1 LLSLLSYDII
11 KLNMKVHKSKLFL
24 FLLIITVVLS
34 SIGIIGCDI
43 LPTTSNAT
51 SENPGETS
59 DNPGVIT
66 TSPSSNPTLPSF
78 VEVVEKAKPSVVV
91 IETNIGAG
99 SGWIIDSDGIIV
111 TNYHVIEDA
120 TDISVILNDGG
131 FFSAESVSSDPL
143 TDIAIIYIA
152 TQDLPAADIGDCSCL
167 KVGQPVAAIGN
178 ALGRGISLKGGWIS
192 RLEVTISVDDRTLYG
207 LIETDAHINEG
218 NSGGPLVNMAGEVIG
233 ITSVKLID
241 IGVEGVGYAISMDTA
256 LPVINELIE
265 NGFVVRPFLGVQ
277 GITVDHTVIDFY
289 NLNVDSGFLITMII
303 PDFPAEQAGLQEEDI
318 ITGINDI
325 EINSIEEL
333 VETIRLQ
340 TVGQEIKITYWRG
353 NSQNITYAT
362 LVEMPE

>member
-1 LLSLLSYDII
+1 LITIVALSLA
-11 KLNMKVHKSKLFL
+11 
-24 FLLIITVVLS
+24 
-34 SIGIIGCDI
+34 SIASCDI
-43 LPTTSNAT
+43 LPTTISTT
-51 SENPGETS
+51 SESPTNPT
-59 DNPGVIT
+59 DIQKTIT
-66 TSPSSNPTLPSF
+66 ISTSSNPVMPSF

-99 SGWIIDSDGIIV
+99 SGWVIDNDGIIV

-120 TDISVILNDGG
+120 TDIRVIINDGNV
-131 FFSAESVSSDPL
+131 FTAESVSSDPL
-143 TDIAIIYIA
+143 TDIAIIYID
-152 TQDLPAADIGDCSCL
+152 TQNLPASDIADSSQL

-192 RLEVTISVDDRTLYG
+192 RLDVTISVDDRTLYG

-241 IGVEGVGYAISMDTA
+241 IGVEGVGYAISMKTA
-256 LPVINELIE
+256 LPVINELIGT
-265 NGFVVRPFLGVQ
+265 GFVVRPFLGVQ
-277 GITVDHTVIDFY
+277 GITVDYTVIDFF
-289 NLNVDSGFLITMII
+289 NLEVDSGFLITSII
-303 PDFPAEQAGLQEEDI
+303 PNFPAEQAGLEEEDV
-318 ITGINDI
+318 ITAINDI

-340 TVGQEIKITYWRG
+340 EVGQEIKITYWRG
-353 NSQNITYAT
+353 DSQHITHAT

>member
-1 LLSLLSYDII
+1 
-11 KLNMKVHKSKLFL
+11 MKALKSKFFL
-24 FLLIITVVLS
+24 FLLIIIVALLFA
-34 SIGIIGCDI
+34 GITGCDI
-43 LPTTSNAT
+43 LPTGNET
-51 SENPGETS
+51 SESPGETS

-66 TSPSSNPTLPSF
+66 TSPSSNPLLPSF
-78 VEVVEKAKPSVVV
+78 VEVVEKARPSVVV

-120 TDISVILNDGG
+120 IDISVILNDGSV
-131 FFSAESVSSDPL
+131 FTAESVSSDPL
-143 TDIAIIYIA
+143 TDIAIIYIDA
-152 TQDLPAADIGDCSCL
+152 QNLPASDIGDCGKL

-192 RLEVTISVDDRTLYG
+192 RLEVTISVDNNTLYG

-256 LPVINELIE
+256 LPIINELIE
-265 NGFVVRPFLGVQ
+265 TGFVVRPFLGVQ
-277 GITVDHTVIDFY
+277 GITVDYTVVDFY
-289 NLNVDSGFLITMII
+289 NLKVDSGFLITMII
-303 PDFPAEQAGLQEEDI
+303 PDFPAEQAGLEEEDV

-333 VETIRLQ
+333 VDTIRLKE
-340 TVGQEIKITYWRG
+340 VGQEIKITYWRG
-353 NSQNITYAT
+353 ESQHNTYAT